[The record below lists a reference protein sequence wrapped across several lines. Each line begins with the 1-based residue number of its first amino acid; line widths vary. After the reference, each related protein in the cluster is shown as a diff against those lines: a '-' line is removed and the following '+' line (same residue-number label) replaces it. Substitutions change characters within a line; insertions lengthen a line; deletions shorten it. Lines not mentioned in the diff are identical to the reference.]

1 MYQALIDCV
10 FSSSFFH
17 SKNIMFGVK
26 ATAWCAFQVWVIT
39 GEENSCHQYN
49 VWSQNYKQHNSEV

>member
-26 ATAWCAFQVWVIT
+26 ATAWCAF
-39 GEENSCHQYN
+39 
-49 VWSQNYKQHNSEV
+49 